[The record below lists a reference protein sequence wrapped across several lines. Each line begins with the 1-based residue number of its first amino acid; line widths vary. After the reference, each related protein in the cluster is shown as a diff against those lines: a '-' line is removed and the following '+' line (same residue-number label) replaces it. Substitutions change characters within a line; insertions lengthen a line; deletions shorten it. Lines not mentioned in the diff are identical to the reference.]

1 MNKKTALITGS
12 AKGLGKKTAIDLA
25 NEGINIAI
33 NYRKSK
39 IKAEELAEK
48 LRAEYNVKAMAI
60 QADVSKEYDVKKM
73 VNQIVNEIGNLEILI
88 HNAGPF
94 IKEKKS
100 IIDTSYN
107 EWSSMEDGNFK
118 SFFNLVKEIIPIIMR
133 QNYWRRIITIGF
145 DQVQNLPGWVNRGV
159 YTAAKTAAISLSK
172 TLSREEANYGI
183 TFNTVSP
190 GDIFEGDKEK
200 AINDEENKTHHFAI
214 PRKEYGE
221 DISRVIKFLCEE
233 KSSYITGTIIPVT
246 GNHDV
251 INKHI
256 LQRKEF

>member
-25 NEGINIAI
+25 NEGINIVI
-33 NYRKSK
+33 NYRNSK
-39 IKAEELAEK
+39 IKAEELAKK
-48 LRAEYNVKAMAI
+48 LRFEYNVKAMAI

-73 VNQIVNEIGNLEILI
+73 VNQIVNEMGNLDILI

-100 IIDTSYN
+100 IVDTNYN
-107 EWSSMEDGNFK
+107 EWSSMVDGNFK
-118 SFFNLVKEIIPIIMR
+118 SFFNLVKEIIPIMR
-133 QNYWRRIITIGF
+133 QNYWGRVITIGF
-145 DQVQNLPGWVNRGV
+145 DQVQNLPGWVHRGV
-159 YTAAKTAAISLSK
+159 YAAAKTAAISLSK

-190 GDIFEGDKEK
+190 GDIFEEDKEK
-200 AINDEENKTHHFAI
+200 TISDEENKMNTFTI

-221 DISRVIKFLCEE
+221 DISHVIKFLCEE

-246 GNHDV
+246 GNHDI

-256 LQRKEF
+256 L